1 MAEKTIF
8 FDKQY
13 REYGAEVLNFIAK
26 HLDNP
31 STAEDLTQEVFFRA
45 QNTAKWK
52 TIEKPR
58 AYLFTVARNLLND
71 HYRKYKVQH
80 QDKMI
85 EFDEKTHGEGAPSE
99 EKRLE
104 ARDELRALGVAISS
118 LPPRA
123 RRAFILNR
131 VYRYSYAEVGRM
143 MNISPRTVENHVAQ
157 GLLTCSGLMKDH
169 GKMTRLENNN
179 ITDIK
184 THREKK
190 KNTRP

>member
-8 FDKQY
+8 FDRQY
-13 REYGAEVLNFIAK
+13 REHGAEVLNFIAK

-71 HYRKYKVQH
+71 HYRKLKVQH
-80 QDKMI
+80 QDKTL
-85 EFDEKTHGEGAPSE
+85 EYDEKTHGGVAPSE

-104 ARDELRALGVAISS
+104 ARDELRTLGAAINS
-118 LPPRA
+118 LPPRG
-123 RRAFILNR
+123 RRAFMLNR
-131 VYRYSYAEVGRM
+131 VYRYSYAEVGRI

-157 GLLTCSGLMKDH
+157 GLLTCTQLMKEH
-169 GKMTRLENNN
+169 ETMAPKNN
-179 ITDIK
+179 ITILK
-184 THREKK
+184 AHREKK
-190 KNTRP
+190 KHTRP

>member
-1 MAEKTIF
+1 MMEKTIF

-58 AYLFTVARNLLND
+58 AYLYTVARNLLND
-71 HYRKYKVQH
+71 HYRKLKVQH
-80 QDKMI
+80 QDKI
-85 EFDEKTHGEGAPSE
+85 LEFDEKIHGGVAPSE

-104 ARDELRALGVAISS
+104 ARDELRILGAAIRS

-123 RRAFILNR
+123 RRAFVLNR

-157 GLLTCSGLMKDH
+157 GLLTCTELMKSH
-169 GKMTRLENNN
+169 GNIAPQEKNN

-184 THREKK
+184 EHRKK
-190 KNTRP
+190 RNT